1 MDNTPS
7 HDFTACVKA
16 LAGAFALS
24 SKALQSE
31 LAVSLFVFHALGG
44 ATLDAKRELRAVYS
58 DAGRPCQ
65 EHTDPAYQT
74 VMRRIG
80 RAAALFDKLGARRVA
95 RAVDKLTPAGAIRA
109 LVDMLAPLGLDTMDA
124 VGVYVGQMAPSAPR
138 EPVPDG
144 AHLAGP
150 QGDADPE
157 VEVIHVRTRHIDVVV
172 PPGTPARELVNLA
185 KKLMKMAAEMEGGE
199 A

>member
-1 MDNTPS
+1 METQS
-7 HDFTACVKA
+7 FDFTPCVKA
-16 LAGAFALS
+16 LSSAFALS

-31 LAVSLFVFHALGG
+31 LAVALFVFHTVGG
-44 ATLDAKRELRAVYS
+44 TSIDAKRELRAVYAE
-58 DAGRPCQ
+58 AGRPCTNP
-65 EHTDPAYQT
+65 EDASYQT
-74 VMRRIG
+74 VVRRIN

-95 RAVDKLTPAGAIRA
+95 RAADELAPVAAIRA
-109 LVDMLAPLGLDTMDA
+109 LVDMLAPLKLGTMDA
-124 VGVYVGQMAPSAPR
+124 VGVYVGQMAPTTPR

-144 AHLAGP
+144 AHLAEP

-172 PPGTPARELVNLA
+172 PPGTPARELVALA
-185 KKLMKMAAEMEGGE
+185 KKLMKLAEEMG